1 MEESLLLQLHKLP
14 NSSISEEILENIFQ
28 IIWKTR
34 KTGLQT
40 HDKSS
45 IQSQLN
51 LPSSQTDSVLAC
63 LRLIVRK
70 CVKEG
75 LIGDDLLKIFP
86 PGISVD
92 LENIV
97 VKILRK
103 YQTQWKQ
110 EAANE
115 QTTWQRPSNV
125 HVHCGIPP
133 STPFSATDAPSL
145 MWPRQQAPSTRFS
158 HNDTTSAT
166 PNAPDTSV
174 PFDASVLLQRVDGA
188 DDNLAILPHLK
199 SMTWTMKNQKSK
211 PTERVAIISL
221 KLHDYT
227 KSPSGEREVKFQL
240 SKDTLEAML
249 TSMTYISNQLSNT
262 GGSSGPLQKRPRV

>member
-115 QTTWQRPSNV
+115 Q
-125 HVHCGIPP
+125 
-133 STPFSATDAPSL
+133 
-145 MWPRQQAPSTRFS
+145 
-158 HNDTTSAT
+158 
-166 PNAPDTSV
+166 
-174 PFDASVLLQRVDGA
+174 
-188 DDNLAILPHLK
+188 AILPHLK